1 MGTGG
6 RRWTAMLLCGLVA
19 LGAAACGDD
28 DDGGSASAGATSAAA
43 PASTTADVGDTE
55 AGSGVEDYLKYV
67 GGKAGAADS
76 SKSPVVIGWVNQQG
90 GPVDAGP
97 GATKGAELAV
107 KYINAELGGIDG
119 HPVKLHTCFVS
130 TAEEQGQVCGQQ
142 MVNDD
147 DVSVVTVGAVALGSQ
162 SLVAA
167 IGGDKPMVH
176 AIATGGSEKNP
187 DGYALFGDS
196 NHVSTPYGT
205 FAADVLKARKVAAL
219 WPEIPGVAAGAQA
232 TIDGAEASGLQVKRV
247 SWQPNATDL
256 VGPLTAAGGQSADAI
271 ILTSDPKGCVN
282 FAKAIGQ
289 LKIDTPVVAQPL
301 CLNPAVAK
309 ALGDLPQWYYGI
321 ASSLATDT
329 KDPASVAFMKI
340 AAKYGLAEEAGGDV
354 WIPVSFAQIL
364 TVAQWLN
371 KLGPDKITPQ
381 AVAAQAKAFKG
392 PLAMG
397 PPTVQ
402 CGKYPDAP
410 AVCNDQAKF
419 YEYEGKG
426 TFTPTSGWVGPPA

>member
-1 MGTGG
+1 MGTRR
-6 RRWTAMLLCGLVA
+6 RRWTAMALCGLVA

-28 DDGGSASAGATSAAA
+28 DEGGSASGAAS
-43 PASTTADVGDTE
+43 ASTTADLGDTQ
-55 AGSGVEDYLKYV
+55 AGSGVDDYLKYV
-67 GGKAGAADS
+67 GGTAGAADS

-107 KYINAELGGIDG
+107 KYLNAELGGIDG
-119 HPVKLHTCFVS
+119 HPVKLRTCFVS
-130 TAEEQGQVCGQQ
+130 TAEEQGQLCGQK
-142 MVNDD
+142 MVNDE
-147 DVSVVTVGAVALGSQ
+147 DVSVITVGAVALGSQ
-162 SLVAA
+162 SLVAT

-176 AIATGGSEKNP
+176 AIATGGAEKNEN
-187 DGYALFGDS
+187 GYALFGDS
-196 NHVSTPYGT
+196 THVSTPYGT
-205 FAADVLKARKVAAL
+205 FAAKVLKAKKVAAV
-219 WPEIPGVAAGAQA
+219 WPEIPGVAAGAEA
-232 TIDGAEASGLQVKRV
+232 TIKGAEGNGLEVKRV
-247 SWQPNATDL
+247 SWAPNSTDL

-282 FAKAIGQ
+282 IAKAIGQ
-289 LKIDTPVVAQPL
+289 LKIDTPVISQPL
-301 CLNPAVAK
+301 CLNPTVAK
-309 ALGDLPQWYYGI
+309 ALGDLPRWHYGI

-340 AAKYGLAEEAGGDV
+340 AAKYGIAKEAGGDV

-364 TVAQWLN
+364 TVAQWMN
-371 KLGPDKITPQ
+371 KIGPDKVTPETID
-381 AVAAQAKAFKG
+381 AQAKAFRG

-402 CGKYPDAP
+402 CGKYSDAP

-419 YEYEGKG
+419 YKYEGKG
-426 TFTPTSGWVGPPA
+426 KFTPASGWIAPPE